1 MEVFIIIGLLT
12 LTLIILLVLLVF
24 LVKSRKKEV
33 KYFEELLEKAQL
45 KIQGLESEY
54 ALKSQHL
61 VKAQEEI
68 SGYASLEQSFREEQ
82 HRLFLEQN
90 QLGESLTIAK
100 SMYEQL
106 LNQSNDAKIR
116 LKQAMDE
123 LVALRQVIH
132 EKEVE
137 LSSMK
142 NSMK

>member
-1 MEVFIIIGLLT
+1 MGVFIIIGLLA
-12 LTLIILLVLLVF
+12 LSLIILLLLLVF

-33 KYFEELLEKAQL
+33 KYFEDLLEKAQL

-61 VKAQEEI
+61 LKAQEEI
-68 SGYASLEQSFREEQ
+68 SGYATLEQDFQEKQ

-116 LKQAMDE
+116 LKQATDE
-123 LVALRQVIH
+123 LDTLRQVVH
-132 EKEVE
+132 EKELE
-137 LSSMK
+137 LSSIK
-142 NSMK
+142 NSIK